1 MNYWHTNN
9 IGKIADM
16 LREGWTARQIGA
28 HFGVSRNAVIGVVHR
43 NPVLREIGFKRSPGP
58 QNIEKVRAI
67 SVAATRGK
75 SVRGGK
81 VSMNR
86 LKAVAPPIEAPEPV
100 DAPEPRNLTLMELT
114 ERTCR
119 WPVGEATGEHQRFC
133 GCEADLDRPYCDF
146 HTGTAKGEG
155 TESERTAIRSALKVA
170 A

>member
-1 MNYWHTNN
+1 MTWATPEARDD
-9 IGKIADM
+9 IADM
-16 LREGWTARQIGA
+16 LHKGLSASQIAA
-28 HFGVSRNAVIGVVHR
+28 HFEGVTRNAVIGLVHR
-43 NPVLREIGFKRSPGP
+43 NKELREIGFARKPRQ

-119 WPVGEATGEHQRFC
+119 WPVNDGGPFLFC
-133 GCEADLDRPYCDF
+133 GCESAP
-146 HTGTAKGEG
+146 GTSWCAYHRERVFGEG
-155 TESERTAIRSALKVA
+155 TESERTAVRSALKA
-170 A
+170 AA